1 MTIEFTK
8 KPIDWDNAGVTPPQD
23 LIEKG
28 FQPGYKP
35 PAEYFNAL
43 LHTTSEA
50 IKELQEKT
58 VELSNTVEEGAGG
71 ASEHT
76 DSVTPHITD
85 ATCTYASNVYTLTP
99 SKAVEN
105 ASYFCLRFKA
115 PNNYVTSAS
124 FKIGTKTYTA
134 VNAAFK
140 QNDIVI
146 LNFDVSQSKCFFV
159 SGGVGKNVKGQEF
172 TYYDTSLNQV
182 TATALQGA
190 EIFNDY
196 DHNKAIGKYSTA
208 MGEQTTA
215 LGSCAIAM
223 GENTT
228 AGGKYSTSIGY
239 LTDAMGICSVAM
251 GHATKAE
258 DYNTVIGALNKEP
271 RGADLH
277 NKTGDLFVI
286 GNSGDPTIKSNAFR
300 VTCAGDVMGTKSYSA
315 SGADYAEM
323 FEWTD
328 GNPDSEDRRGL
339 FVTLDGEKIRP
350 ANSDDNY
357 ILGVVST
364 TPSIVADAQTDDWG
378 KKWKTDI
385 FGERLLDENGAW
397 ILNEDFREEDNES
410 YVSRLD
416 RKEWAAVGLV
426 GKLIVVDDS
435 TCEVNG
441 YCVPANG
448 GIATKSETGYRVL
461 SRLDENHIKVLI
473 K

>member
-1 MTIEFTK
+1 MV
-8 KPIDWDNAGVTPPQD
+8 D
-23 LIEKG
+23 
-28 FQPGYKP
+28 
-35 PAEYFNAL
+35 
-43 LHTTSEA
+43 
-50 IKELQEKT
+50 
-58 VELSNTVEEGAGG
+58 EGAGG

-85 ATCTYASNVYTLTP
+85 AACTYASNVYTLTP
-99 SKAVEN
+99 NKAAGDTN
-105 ASYFCLRFKA
+105 YFCLRFKA

-208 MGEQTTA
+208 MGEQTAA
-215 LGSCAIAM
+215 LGSCATAM

-251 GHATKAE
+251 GHATKAK

-271 RGADLH
+271 READLH

-328 GNPDSEDRRGL
+328 RKS
-339 FVTLDGEKIRP
+339 
-350 ANSDDNY
+350 
-357 ILGVVST
+357 VV
-364 TPSIVADAQTDDWG
+364 
-378 KKWKTDI
+378 
-385 FGERLLDENGAW
+385 
-397 ILNEDFREEDNES
+397 
-410 YVSRLD
+410 
-416 RKEWAAVGLV
+416 
-426 GKLIVVDDS
+426 
-435 TCEVNG
+435 
-441 YCVPANG
+441 
-448 GIATKSETGYRVL
+448 
-461 SRLDENHIKVLI
+461 
-473 K
+473 